1 MVLTALKLLIWMV
14 GLAPLT
20 WGVWG
25 VLNDGLGANPIEAIL
40 HVSGRW
46 ALAFLLLSLAVT
58 PVRRITGWHRVIGLR
73 RLLGLFAFF
82 YAALHFLIYLGVD
95 QGLAWGFIWEDIAE
109 RPFITAGFAALLLL
123 VPLAVTSTRGW
134 IRRLGKRWQLLH
146 RLVYP
151 AAALGVLHFY
161 WKVKA
166 DTSWPLLTAF
176 VLGALLLV
184 RVPRWMEGARSRRRM
199 PPAGRKR
206 ETRADLSGEAELARS
221 PQG

>member
-1 MVLTALKLLIWMV
+1 L
-14 GLAPLT
+14 
-20 WGVWG
+20 GVFH
-25 VLNDGLGANPIEAIL
+25 DGLGANPIEAIL

-82 YAALHFLIYLGVD
+82 YAALHFLIYLGLD
-95 QGLAWGFIWEDIAE
+95 QGFAWSFIGEDIAE
-109 RPFITAGFAALLLL
+109 RPFITVGFAALVLLT
-123 VPLAVTSTRGW
+123 PLAVTSTRGW

-166 DTSWPLLTAF
+166 DTFWPLIVAF
-176 VLGALLLV
+176 ILGALLLA
-184 RVPRWMEGARSRRRM
+184 RTPRWIEKVRRRKAV
-199 PPAGRKR
+199 PDEAGEKLSRV
-206 ETRADLSGEAELARS
+206 DLSGRNKLAGGH
-221 PQG
+221 QI

>member
-1 MVLTALKLLIWMV
+1 VVLTALKPLIWVV

-25 VLNDGLGANPIEAIL
+25 VFNDGLGANPIEAIL

-46 ALAFLLLSLAVT
+46 ALAFLLLSLGVT
-58 PVRRITGWHRVIGLR
+58 PLRRVTGWHRVIRVR

-82 YAALHFLIYLGVD
+82 YAVLHFLIYLGVD
-95 QGLAWGFIWEDIAE
+95 QGFAWGFIWEDIAE
-109 RPFITAGFAALLLL
+109 RPFITVGFAALLLL
-123 VPLAVTSTRGW
+123 FPLAVTSTRGW
-134 IRRLGKRWQLLH
+134 IRRLGKRWQRLH

-166 DTSWPLLTAF
+166 DTFWPLVAAF
-176 VLGALLLV
+176 VLGALLLA
-184 RVPRWMEGARSRRRM
+184 RVPRWMEGVRGRRKM
-199 PPAGRKR
+199 APEGSKG
-206 ETRADLSGEAELARS
+206 ETRADLPGGAELARS